1 MSAVQDRVAQLE
13 AGIAAQERLRPML
26 GDAVVDT
33 TVAALREQLADLRRT
48 GRGNGAES
56 PLARLQSYL
65 PEELAAKARQVPHVA
80 GERKQVTLLFA
91 DLAGFTELS
100 EIADPEDIRDFQS
113 DLFKELARI
122 IYQHEGFV
130 EKFVGDAVLAV
141 FGAPVTHEDDPE
153 RALRAALAMRERM
166 AVINRRWSERFSHG
180 AVAEPLTLH
189 VGVNTGPVIAGTLG
203 SDLEPGLNAYA
214 VTGDTVNAAA
224 RLQDAAQPGQILVS
238 RTTFR
243 QAQGAFVFQA
253 LEPIPVRG
261 KREALAA
268 YELLRARLLPGKVRG
283 IEELGTAFVGREG
296 ALAQLQTVTQSIAP
310 EGGEA
315 SDRPRIVVITGEA
328 GIGKSRL
335 AGEWHASMGDRVDWQ
350 EGRCFAHTTALPYG
364 PFLDMLRRFANIVDD
379 DTERTARTRL
389 NKAIERIFPD
399 DADAI
404 AIAARL
410 LGMRPTRADAARLKS
425 LSPREFRERIASLA
439 EDLFTR
445 LASARPLVLFL
456 EDMQWSDAS
465 SIELLERLLPLI
477 ERVNLAIVLAARTD
491 DEPLAPLIAT
501 IQQKL
506 PNQLLRMSLT
516 RLPEVESGQMVRD
529 LLSEGEVPAELI
541 TEVSNRADGNPFFV
555 EEIIRMLIDRGAL
568 KREGGAWVT
577 ESLGSISVPE
587 TLQGLIMARIDRLPD
602 ETKQVVQSA
611 SAIGRIFLYRVLL
624 AMAENTES
632 LDADLTQLQ
641 RRELILEH
649 ARDPEVAFTFK
660 HALTQEVAYDS
671 LLARRRIELHRRVGE
686 AMEQIFADR
695 LGEFYAIVADHF
707 SRGEVWS
714 KAADYHL
721 KAADHASQLFTPEA
735 GGEYLRGLEALS
747 RLRATQEVKRR
758 RIDATIDL
766 AREALFGWGD
776 PADPGLANH
785 LERLDTARSL
795 AESLVPS
802 GRRATPEDRLRLGRI
817 HGWTAQVYSVRNE
830 SQQVETHV
838 QQALALN
845 NEIPDP
851 EVGGRIGQVLVHRGR
866 FPAAAAVLA
875 PAVGPLEARGR
886 WVDWVFA
893 NGTLAVAQAAQG
905 DYRAA
910 KQRAERGVARARNLH
925 GLAISLAAT
934 NLLEFVLLMGGE
946 QERAAELHRANAANA
961 EQLGNAG
968 ALSVVQTLSC
978 WHDAHEGDAATIDRV
993 LGEEPRHGR
1002 RQPQLIYENWHNAFH
1017 AQMRVRRY
1025 HLARTTQAAT
1035 PHAMAA
1041 DRTHRQA
1048 LAAARSEVDQ
1058 VQRSSHEE
1066 DNPFAEGIALRVL
1079 AQTVAAIDPSSP
1091 DVDDYMSR
1099 SLAMLEA
1106 GGCVV
1111 ESARTR
1117 RAWGQI
1123 GLERGDDAAVQRL
1136 EDAAGVFETAGLHW
1150 EADTTRALV
1159 PH

>member
-1 MSAVQDRVAQLE
+1 MSAVQDQVAQLE

-26 GDAVVDT
+26 GDAVVNT
-33 TVAALREQLADLRRT
+33 TVGALREQLADLRRA
-48 GRGNGAES
+48 GPGNGAES

-65 PEELAAKARQVPHVA
+65 PEELAAKARQVPHVE

-153 RALRAALAMRERM
+153 RALRVALAMRERM
-166 AVINRRWSERFSHG
+166 AVINRRWSDRFVHG
-180 AVAEPLTLH
+180 AAEPLTLH
-189 VGVNTGPVIAGTLG
+189 VGVNTGSVIAGTLG
-203 SDLEPGLNAYA
+203 SDLEPSLNAYA

-224 RLQDAAQPGQILVS
+224 RLQDAAQPRQILVS

-253 LEPIPVRG
+253 LEPIPVKG

-283 IEELGTAFVGREG
+283 IEELGTAFVGRG
-296 ALAQLQTVTQSIAP
+296 AAMTQLQTVTQSIAP

-315 SDRPRIVVITGEA
+315 SDRPRIVVVTGEA

-335 AGEWHASMGDRVDWQ
+335 AGEWRASLGDRVDWQ
-350 EGRCFAHTTALPYG
+350 EGRCFAHTTGLPYG

-389 NKAIERIFPD
+389 NKAIERIFPAD
-399 DADAI
+399 PDAI

-410 LGMRPTRADAARLKS
+410 LGMRPTRADTARLKA

-465 SIELLERLLPLI
+465 SIELLERLLPLV

-491 DEPLAPLIAT
+491 DEPLAPLITA
-501 IQQKL
+501 IQQKF

-529 LLSEGEVPAELI
+529 LLGEGEVPAELI
-541 TEVSNRADGNPFFV
+541 AEVSNRADGNPFYV

-611 SAIGRIFLYRVLL
+611 SAIGRTFLYRVLL

-671 LLARRRIELHRRVGE
+671 LLARRRVELHRRVGE

-735 GGEYLRGLEALS
+735 GVEYRRGLDALS
-747 RLRATQEVKRR
+747 RLRATQDIKRR

-766 AREALFGWGD
+766 AREVLFGWGD
-776 PADPGLANH
+776 PADPSLASH

-795 AESLVPS
+795 AESLAPA
-802 GRRATPEDRLRLGRI
+802 GRRGTPEDRLRLGRI

-830 SQQVETHV
+830 YQQVETHV

-946 QERAAELHRANAANA
+946 QDRAAELHRANAASA
-961 EQLGNAG
+961 EQLGNAS

-978 WHDAHEGDAATIDRV
+978 WYEAHHGDAETIDRV
-993 LGEEPRHGR
+993 LSEEPRHGR
-1002 RQPQLIYENWHNAFH
+1002 RQPQLVYENWHNAFH

-1025 HLARTTQAAT
+1025 HLARAA
-1035 PHAMAA
+1035 HAMAA
-1041 DRTHRQA
+1041 DGTHRQA
-1048 LAAARSEVDQ
+1048 LTAARTDVDQ
-1058 VQRSSHEE
+1058 LQRASHEE
-1066 DNPFAEGIALRVL
+1066 ANPFAEGIALRVL
-1079 AQTVAAIDPSSP
+1079 AQTIAASEPSSP
-1091 DVDDYMSR
+1091 DVDDYMAR
-1099 SLAMLEA
+1099 SLAMLDA

-1123 GLERGDDAAVQRL
+1123 GLERGDDAAVKRL
-1136 EDAAGVFETAGLHW
+1136 EDAAGVFETAELHW
-1150 EADTTRALV
+1150 EADTTRALI